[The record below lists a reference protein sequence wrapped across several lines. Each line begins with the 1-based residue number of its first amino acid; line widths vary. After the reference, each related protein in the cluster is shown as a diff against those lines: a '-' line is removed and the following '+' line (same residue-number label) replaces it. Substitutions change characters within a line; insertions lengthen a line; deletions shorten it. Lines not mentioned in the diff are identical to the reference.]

1 MLSSNNWSGMIL
13 HLYRQIDSSVYPAT
27 RLKNEIGGGGKTYTA
42 FGNFDRLCF
51 TPVPRFIDYLKR
63 SGSAY
68 QWIGGRKDI
77 MLYPIISPLIISL

>member
-1 MLSSNNWSGMIL
+1 MLPPDGSWNGIVL
-13 HLYRQIDSSVYPAT
+13 HLYRQIDGSVYPADCLTT
-27 RLKNEIGGGGKTYTA
+27 RNGDKETTYAA

-51 TPVPRFIDYLKR
+51 SPVPRFIDFLKN

-77 MLYPIISPLIISL
+77 MIGTFLLVS